1 MSKKA
6 GTNSKSYGE
15 GDSKGGMES
24 NAKNRYEGG
33 SKWEEIWRQWND
45 CRTNVMNIIG
55 WWVSGCDVKL
65 G

>member
-24 NAKNRYEGG
+24 NAKNRYEVGQNG
-33 SKWEEIWRQWND
+33 RN
-45 CRTNVMNIIG
+45 
-55 WWVSGCDVKL
+55 L
-65 G
+65 GTME

>member
-33 SKWEEIWRQWND
+33 SKWEKFGDNGMTVGQ
-45 CRTNVMNIIG
+45 M
-55 WWVSGCDVKL
+55 S
-65 G
+65 